1 MKKLLLLLNNKI
13 PPPVVTFISAFVI
26 YLSRNLFPNHAG
38 IIIDILSVLLLICG
52 IIMIRIAF
60 LSFKNHQTT
69 INPLN
74 LTKTSSLVNTGI
86 FKYTRNPMYL
96 GMIFILLSI
105 ALKFNLYGGLIVLF
119 LFFSFITKFQII
131 PEEKAMEK
139 LFGQEFK
146 NYKKTTRRWL

>member
-1 MKKLLLLLNNKI
+1 MNNKI
-13 PPPVVTFISAFVI
+13 PPPVVTLI
-26 YLSRNLFPNHAG
+26 YGLGIYFSGNLFPIHHSL
-38 IIIDILSVLLLICG
+38 ILDVFSVLLLVCG
-52 IIMIRIAF
+52 IIIIRTAF

-74 LTKTSSLVNTGI
+74 LTKTSSLVTTGV

-96 GMIFILLSI
+96 GLVFILLSI
-105 ALKFNLYGGLIVLF
+105 ALKFNLYGGLVVLL
-119 LFFSFITKFQII
+119 LFFYFITKFQII
-131 PEEKAMEK
+131 PEENAMEN

>member
-1 MKKLLLLLNNKI
+1 MNNKI
-13 PPPVVTFISAFVI
+13 PPPIVTLISGFAI
-26 YLSRNLFPNHAG
+26 YFSKNLFPNHHG
-38 IIIDILSVLLLICG
+38 IILDVFSALLLICG
-52 IIMIRIAF
+52 IIIIRSAF
-60 LSFKNHQTT
+60 LLFKNNQTT

-74 LTKTSSLVNTGI
+74 LTKTSLIVNTGV

-96 GMIFILLSI
+96 GMVFILLSI
-105 ALKFNLYGGLIVLF
+105 ALKFNLYGGLIVIF
-119 LFFSFITKFQII
+119 VFCSFITKFQII

>member
-1 MKKLLLLLNNKI
+1 MNNKI
-13 PPPVVTFISAFVI
+13 PPPIVTLISGLTI
-26 YLSRNLFPNHAG
+26 YFSRNLFPNHNSLFL
-38 IIIDILSVLLLICG
+38 DVFSILFLICG
-52 IIMIRIAF
+52 IIIIRTAF
-60 LSFKNHQTT
+60 LSFKNYQTT

-74 LTKTSSLVNTGI
+74 LTKTSTLVNTGI

-96 GMIFILLSI
+96 GMALLLLSI
-105 ALKFNLYGGLIVLF
+105 TLKFNLYGGLIVIVLF
-119 LFFSFITKFQII
+119 ISFITKFQII

>member
-1 MKKLLLLLNNKI
+1 MDCMNNKI
-13 PPPVVTFISAFVI
+13 PPPIITLISGLAI
-26 YLSRNLFPNHAG
+26 YLSANLFPHHG
-38 IIIDILSVLLLICG
+38 GLLLDVFSVLLLICG
-52 IIMIRIAF
+52 FIIIRTAF
-60 LSFKNHQTT
+60 LSFKNHNTT

-96 GMIFILLSI
+96 GMVFILLSI
-105 ALKFNLYGGLIVLF
+105 TLKFNLYGGLIVIF

-131 PEEKAMEK
+131 PEESAMEK
-139 LFGQEFK
+139 LFGQEYK

>member
-1 MKKLLLLLNNKI
+1 MNNKI
-13 PPPVVTFISAFVI
+13 PPPIVTLMSALVI
-26 YLSRNLFPNHAG
+26 YFSRNLFPNHDG
-38 IIIDILSVLLLICG
+38 LILDVFSILLLICG
-52 IIMIRIAF
+52 IIIIRTAF

-74 LTKTSSLVNTGI
+74 LTKTSSLVTTGV

-96 GMIFILLSI
+96 GMVFILLSI
-105 ALKFNLYGGLIVLF
+105 ALKFNLYGGLIVIVIF
-119 LFFSFITKFQII
+119 LSFITKFQIM

-146 NYKKTTRRWL
+146 NYKKKTSRWL

>member
-1 MKKLLLLLNNKI
+1 MNNKI
-13 PPPVVTFISAFVI
+13 PPPIVTLISGLGI
-26 YLSRNLFPNHAG
+26 YFSRNLFPNHHG
-38 IIIDILSVLLLICG
+38 LIIDIFSVLLLISG
-52 IIMIRIAF
+52 IIIIRTAF
-60 LSFKNHQTT
+60 VSFKNHQTT

-96 GMIFILLSI
+96 GMVFILLSI
-105 ALKFNLYGGLIVLF
+105 ALKFNLYGGLIVILF
-119 LFFSFITKFQII
+119 FFSFITKFQII

-139 LFGQEFK
+139 LFGQKVK

>member
-1 MKKLLLLLNNKI
+1 MSNKI
-13 PPPVVTFISAFVI
+13 PPPIVTLMSGLAI
-26 YLSRNLFPNHAG
+26 YLSRNLFPNHHGIILDVFSALLLIFG
-38 IIIDILSVLLLICG
+38 III
-52 IIMIRIAF
+52 IRSAF
-60 LSFKNHQTT
+60 LLFKNHQTT

-74 LTKTSSLVNTGI
+74 LTKTSSIVNTGV

-96 GMIFILLSI
+96 GMVFILLSV
-105 ALKFNLYGGLIVLF
+105 ALKFNIYGGLIVILI
-119 LFFSFITKFQII
+119 FFSFITKFQII

>member
-1 MKKLLLLLNNKI
+1 MNNKI
-13 PPPVVTFISAFVI
+13 PPPIVTLISGLAI
-26 YLSRNLFPNHAG
+26 YFSRNLFPNHNG
-38 IIIDILSVLLLICG
+38 LLIDVFSPLLLICG
-52 IIMIRIAF
+52 IIIIRTAF
-60 LSFKNHQTT
+60 LSFKKHQTT

-96 GMIFILLSI
+96 GMVFLLLPI
-105 ALKFNLYGGLIVLF
+105 ALKFNLYGGLIVIL

-131 PEEKAMEK
+131 PEESAMEK
-139 LFGQEFK
+139 LFGKEFK

>member
-1 MKKLLLLLNNKI
+1 MNNKI
-13 PPPVVTFISAFVI
+13 PPPIVTLISSLAI
-26 YLSRNLFPNHAG
+26 YFSRNLFPNHHG
-38 IIIDILSVLLLICG
+38 PILDTFSVLLLICG
-52 IIMIRIAF
+52 IIIIRTAF
-60 LSFKNHQTT
+60 LSFKSHQTT

-74 LTKTSSLVNTGI
+74 LTKTSSLVNTGV

-96 GMIFILLSI
+96 GMVFILLSI
-105 ALKFNLYGGLIVLF
+105 ALKFNLYGGLIVIF

-139 LFGQEFK
+139 LFGQKFN

>member
-1 MKKLLLLLNNKI
+1 MNNKI
-13 PPPVVTFISAFVI
+13 PPPIVTLISGLAI
-26 YLSRNLFPNHAG
+26 YLSRNLFPDHYG
-38 IIIDILSVLLLICG
+38 LVLDFFSILLLICG
-52 IIMIRIAF
+52 IIIIRTAF

-96 GMIFILLSI
+96 GMVFILLSI
-105 ALKFNLYGGLIVLF
+105 ALKFNLYGGLIVIW

-139 LFGQEFK
+139 LFGQKFN
-146 NYKKTTRRWL
+146 NYKKKTRRWL